1 MNLTVKAP
9 ENPSPFTHTGL
20 ADFFRNLA
28 AGAGPEGQ
36 ARLQQGAG
44 HFTNLVDNPALPIS
58 PAQRAEV
65 QRLCQHP
72 LLPKRE
78 KTLTL
83 VHYVHD
89 NQEEAAARIRQL
101 QSLLSGLE
109 DFRDNA

>member
-9 ENPSPFTHTGL
+9 ENPSPFTHSTL
-20 ADFFRNLA
+20 ADFFGSLA
-28 AGAGPEGQ
+28 AGADAEGR

-83 VHYVHD
+83 LRYVHD